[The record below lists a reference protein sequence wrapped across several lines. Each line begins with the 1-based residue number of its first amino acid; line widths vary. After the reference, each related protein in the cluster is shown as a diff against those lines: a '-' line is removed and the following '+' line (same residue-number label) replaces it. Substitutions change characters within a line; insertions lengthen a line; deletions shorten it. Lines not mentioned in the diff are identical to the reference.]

1 VGWHIIKRLG
11 MREQDITEESRRN
24 AARETIGRRK
34 AEEEFERFI
43 RQLRDEA
50 YIENRLVS
58 A

>member
-1 VGWHIIKRLG
+1 